1 MVRHGDIGFEADM
14 KILIVASSLN
24 PESKSQRLADE
35 LKSAWDDEA
44 ELEVDLLDLKEADLP
59 LCDGGRLMRM
69 TG

>member
-14 KILIVASSLN
+14 KILVVASSLN

-35 LKSAWDDEA
+35 LKSAWNDEA